1 MDRDDKHEGLEPH
14 QVSADP
20 YSEDMAPQEARK
32 RKREVVAVLG
42 LGVII
47 LILTWFQFKLV
58 AISQQ
63 LPFVH
68 SIFFFGLV
76 NFNII
81 LLLLLVFLI
90 FRNVVKIFVERRGK
104 VIGSSLK
111 GKLIAAFTTF
121 ATVPTALMFLVSVFY
136 INNSFDKWFSVKMA
150 GVLKDSLEVNE
161 EYVIDSKK
169 KNYHFAQLIA
179 HDIRGGS
186 ERVVQRQLDQ
196 LTDRFALDAA
206 EYYPNLF
213 GGRVVAISKDESI
226 PPVPSVS
233 LEFLRK
239 GISLKNEASTI
250 HHFGEGNLVRVIVPV
265 KSGAGGAVVVS
276 SFIPMSLIAKMEDIS
291 VAHEEMRNLNPIQYP
306 LKSIY
311 LIVLVLMTLVI
322 LLGATWFGFYLARH
336 LSVPLEL
343 LGHATRRV
351 SKGDYQTVQLVSGSK
366 EINQLI
372 GNFNQ
377 MITSLD
383 RSKKEVLEANK
394 HLTETLERLDEHSRY
409 IEVVLS
415 NVTTGVISVDQN
427 DVITTIN
434 RHAGQLLGIDAEK
447 FVGRH
452 VRGVLSEEYYR
463 LFRDLLKS
471 MRAHGALSLQKEIR
485 IEVGSGTIPLSLT
498 LSLMQDDHG
507 HDLGKVLVFDD
518 LTPILNAQRAAAW
531 TEVARRIA
539 HEIKNPLTPIKLSA
553 QRMEKKFGAQI
564 TDPAFSSSIQMIIR
578 QTDDLKNLVNEFSN
592 FARLPQSRPVLGS
605 LNRVIDDALVLYQTG
620 HPSVH
625 FLFEKDASLP
635 DFKFD
640 PDQMGRVLQNL
651 IDNAVA
657 ALHENGNGR
666 VSVRTQYDSL
676 LKLVR
681 VSVSDN
687 GIGIPDGQI
696 AQIFEPYFSTKENGT
711 GLGLAIVKRIVE
723 DHNGFIRAFS
733 NEPQGTKI
741 IVELPVNESDSM
753 MAINRPAVGGEEV
766 SSGEN
771 PS

>member
-1 MDRDDKHEGLEPH
+1 MDPSLDFVE
-14 QVSADP
+14 
-20 YSEDMAPQEARK
+20 PQEVRK
-32 RKREVVAVLG
+32 RRREAAAVVG
-42 LGVII
+42 LGAII
-47 LILTWFQFKLV
+47 LVLTWFQFKLV

-76 NFNII
+76 NLNII
-81 LLLLLVFLI
+81 LLLLLVFLV
-90 FRNVVKIFVERRGK
+90 FRNVVKIFVERQGK

-161 EYVIDSKK
+161 EYVIDAKK
-169 KNYHFAQLIA
+169 KNYHFAQQIA
-179 HDIRGGS
+179 RQLKGS
-186 ERVVQRQLDQ
+186 EGRGFQRQLDQ
-196 LTDRFALDAA
+196 FVDRFALDAA

-213 GGRVVAISKDESI
+213 GGRVLAISKDESI
-226 PPVPSVS
+226 PSVPPVS

-239 GISLKNEASTI
+239 GITLKSEASTI

-265 KSGAGGAVVVS
+265 KAGSGGAVVVS

-322 LLGATWFGFYLARH
+322 LLCATWFGFYLARH

-343 LGHATRRV
+343 LGLATRRV
-351 SKGDYQTVQLVSGSK
+351 SKGDYEPVQLVSGSK

-377 MITSLD
+377 MILSLD

-427 DVITTIN
+427 DVITTVN
-434 RHAGQLLGIDAEK
+434 RHAGQLLGIGAEK

-463 LFRDLLKS
+463 LFRDLLKT
-471 MRAHGALSLQKEIR
+471 MREHGAVSLQKELR
-485 IEVGSGTIPLSLT
+485 IEIAGQTVPLSLT
-498 LSLMQDDHG
+498 LSLMQDDRG

-553 QRMEKKFGAQI
+553 QRMQKKFGDQI

-592 FARLPQSRPVLGS
+592 FARLPQSRPVLGA
-605 LNRVIDDALVLYQTG
+605 LDRVIEDALVLYRTA
-620 HPSVH
+620 HPAVQFS
-625 FLFEKDASLP
+625 FEKDEGLP

-640 PDQMGRVLQNL
+640 PDQMRRVLQNL

-657 ALHENGNGR
+657 AVPENGTGR

-687 GIGIPDGQI
+687 GIGIPEGRI
-696 AQIFEPYFSTKENGT
+696 TQIFEPYFSTKQNGT

-733 NEPQGTKI
+733 SEPQGTKI
-741 IVELPVNESDSM
+741 IIELPVTETDTM
-753 MAINRPAVGGEEV
+753 LAMKDRPAAGGEEM
-766 SSGEN
+766 SGG
-771 PS
+771 